1 MGGFILA
8 LIQMS
13 LQQQERSNSS
23 RKSIHLENV
32 GRNET
37 RACFY
42 YHLGQCIGCCDH
54 EVSKEEYDAQIKKIQ
69 RFLNGDVKT
78 IKDD

>member
-1 MGGFILA
+1 MGGFILV

-32 GRNET
+32 GRMKPEH
-37 RACFY
+37 AFY

-54 EVSKEEYDAQIKKIQ
+54 EVSKKSMMRKSRKSNDS
-69 RFLNGDVKT
+69 
-78 IKDD
+78 